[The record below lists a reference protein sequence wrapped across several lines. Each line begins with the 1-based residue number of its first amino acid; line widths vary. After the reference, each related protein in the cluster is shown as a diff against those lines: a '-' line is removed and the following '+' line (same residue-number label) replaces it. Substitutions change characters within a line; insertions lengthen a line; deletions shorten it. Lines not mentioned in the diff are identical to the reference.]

1 MSDRIREFLPAYPEN
16 PPGVVQWYRPTP
28 HRRLLRQW
36 AVGATLV
43 TIGVFTVGLS
53 LSNLFELATAA
64 RVVLALVGM
73 AATIAG
79 PTLTTVGSVRIMS
92 EETYLLLRTDG
103 VELTTDEERWFV
115 PWSEV
120 DEVRWDATQSA
131 VVLARGGEER
141 QVSGVFQGI
150 DGPTLA
156 SEMTLVRRRALMGL
170 L

>member
-1 MSDRIREFLPAYPEN
+1 VSERIREFLPTYPEN

-53 LSNLFELATAA
+53 LSNLLDLATPA

-73 AATIAG
+73 AATISG

-103 VELTTDEERWFV
+103 VELASDQERWFV

-120 DEVRWDATQSA
+120 DEVRWDAAAHA
-131 VVLARGGEER
+131 VVLARGDEER
-141 QVSGVFQGI
+141 HVSGAFHGV
-150 DGPTLA
+150 DGPRLA